1 MATAAGGIATPKN
14 IVDYIS
20 AGSTILGIMASAT
33 STVANKCITYG
44 ILSSS
49 TVNAGL
55 FNIAGTYT
63 NEKCVKFSDI
73 SKKVTLGL
81 TFTPNSVSFT
91 AGGGSATATFTSTNG
106 SVSGV
111 PFSATKPTWISVS
124 GTVGLASLSAS
135 ANTSTSSRSGT
146 VYISSAVSGSTLG
159 SSAVGTVY
167 VTQAGGSATPTI
179 SKITVSPTTV
189 NAVVGSVSGI
199 NSVSYV
205 SGTVTYSNGTTK
217 PVGNDTNCSTVG
229 SNSTY
234 ALAWQAGSS
243 GIAFNTL
250 AVGNSTITIQG
261 GGKTATVTLKSTS
274 PTINTKL
281 SSILKCCLVQS
292 GVTTVSV
299 GNIDIVLAKSASG
312 ANATTWH
319 IYSSNTDMRTISEQ
333 SGVFTI
339 NNFNLYNE
347 TSYINSS
354 SLFNSLYVRIYIGG
368 ITWTGSNSSKT
379 VSLCKYSTS
388 GAVTALINRTLSNGA
403 PFDSGYISLTSF
415 TAWNIYNTPTYTTNV
430 NLVRCNTAR
439 VVPMTLYIR

>member
-14 IVDYIS
+14 IVDYIGS
-20 AGSTILGIMASAT
+20 STILGIMASAT

-81 TFTPNSVSFT
+81 TISPSSFSFT
-91 AGGGSATATFTSTNG
+91 AGGGSKTATVKATNG

-111 PFSATKPTWISVS
+111 PFSATKPAWISVS

-135 ANTSTSSRSGT
+135 ANTSTLSRSGT
-146 VYISSAVSGSTLG
+146 VYISSAISGSTLG

-167 VTQAGGSATPTI
+167 VTQAGSAATPTI

-217 PVGNDTNCSTVG
+217 PVGSDTNCSTVG

-234 ALAWQAGSS
+234 ALPWHAESS

-250 AVGNSTITIQG
+250 AVGNSTITISG
-261 GGKTATVTLKSTS
+261 GGKAVNVTLKSTS

-299 GNIDIVLAKSASG
+299 GDIDIVLAKSASG

-319 IYSSNTDMRTISEQ
+319 IYSSNTGMRTISEQ

-339 NNFNLYNE
+339 NNFNLSNQ
-347 TSYINSS
+347 TSYINS
-354 SLFNSLYVRIYIGG
+354 SLFNSLYVRIYIDG
-368 ITWTGSNSSKT
+368 ITWTGSNTRKT
-379 VSLCKYSTS
+379 VSLCKYSTG
-388 GAVTALINRTLSNGA
+388 GAGTALINRTLNNGA
-403 PFDSGYISLTSF
+403 PFDSGFILLTSF
-415 TAWNIYNTPTYTTNV
+415 TAWNTYNIPTYTATA